1 MTARLLSFVAS
12 ACFFSV
18 GLASCGGQTVGDEGY
33 FAGEPLPPPEKSK
46 AKPTAAGAAADPASS
61 APVASAS
68 AAPAST
74 GPSCDTPP
82 PGGYPNCNKEAS
94 NAPCISA
101 GIGECF
107 LKCTSA
113 DPKPRTVPCP
123 QARPL

>member
-1 MTARLLSFVAS
+1 MTARALFSIAS
-12 ACFFSV
+12 ACIVSV
-18 GLASCGGQTVGDEGY
+18 GLVACGGRPVGDEGY

-46 AKPTAAGAAADPASS
+46 AKPAAASASAEPPSS
-61 APVASAS
+61 AAVASAS
-68 AAPAST
+68 AAPVST

-82 PGGYPNCNKEAS
+82 PGGFPNCNKDAT

-113 DPKPRTVPCP
+113 DSKGRSVPCP
-123 QARPL
+123 QARPM

>member
-1 MTARLLSFVAS
+1 MSARAIPSIASVSFLCLGLL
-12 ACFFSV
+12 
-18 GLASCGGQTVGDEGY
+18 SCGGRSVGDEGY

-46 AKPTAAGAAADPASS
+46 AKPAA
-61 APVASAS
+61 VASAS
-68 AAPAST
+68 AEPAASVPPPASAATTST

-82 PGGYPNCNKEAS
+82 PGGYPNCNKEGS

-107 LKCTSA
+107 LKCTGD
-113 DPKPRTVPCP
+113 DPKPRPVACP